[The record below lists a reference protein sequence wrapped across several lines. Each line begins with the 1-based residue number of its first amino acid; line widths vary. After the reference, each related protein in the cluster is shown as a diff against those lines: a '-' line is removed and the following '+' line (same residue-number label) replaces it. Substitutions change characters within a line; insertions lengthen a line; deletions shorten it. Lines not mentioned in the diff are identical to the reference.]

1 MDTDRLIWK
10 EISTE
15 FKDSKAGVKSFLILS
30 FDILFSIFLVVS
42 HLNEKSIYLKFL
54 YSVFLCLLYHLP
66 ISSEATHN
74 ALSKQKWLNEFLGH
88 LFSVIICLPHL
99 LEKISHV
106 SSRAHRTSRKR
117 SCK

>member
-54 YSVFLCLLYHLP
+54 YSVFLCLPFTHFYLFLH
-66 ISSEATHN
+66 EATHN

-88 LFSVIICLPHL
+88 LFSVIICLPYL
-99 LEKISHV
+99 P
-106 SSRAHRTSRKR
+106 RKDLT
-117 SCK
+117 CFITCTQDIP